1 MTDNSAAATKA
12 IWFLVGPFD
21 SAETTR
27 YMPIYTLP
35 FVVGRRE
42 DAALSLNCKTVS
54 SLHAEIT
61 EAGGSLVLRDLGST
75 NGTYVN
81 GRRVEG
87 PVGLQADDIVQF
99 ANLAFR
105 VRRQSAQESQHT
117 VAECSCDRALALAQ
131 FDRLM
136 AEHAVT
142 PRFQPIVVMAS
153 RETVAYEVLARSRLF
168 GLEMPKDMFE
178 VAVQLNLE
186 VELSTMLRWEGV
198 QACQGSDWS
207 PHLFVNTH
215 PRELAEPGLLPSLRT
230 LRTSFPEQRLT
241 LEIHESAVTD
251 AALMSEIRA
260 GLVDLKIGMA
270 YDDFGA
276 GQSRMNELA
285 QCPPDY
291 LKFDMSLVR
300 NIDSASP
307 QRQRLLGTL
316 VQMVRDLGIHSVA
329 EGVETPAEADV
340 CREMGFDLAQ
350 GFFFGRP
357 APPVR
362 ATSDPRRR

>member
-1 MTDNSAAATKA
+1 MTDNSVAAAKA
-12 IWFLVGPFD
+12 VWFLVGPFD

-42 DAALSLNCKTVS
+42 DAALTLNCKTVS
-54 SLHAEIT
+54 SVHAEIT

-81 GRRVEG
+81 GRRIAE
-87 PVGLQADDIVQF
+87 PVGLQQNDIVQF
-99 ANLAFR
+99 ANMAFR
-105 VRRQSAQESQHT
+105 VRRQTAQESPRT
-117 VAECSCDRALALAQ
+117 VTEASCDRALALAQ

-136 AEHAVT
+136 ADHAVT
-142 PRFQPIVVMAS
+142 PQFQPIVTMAT
-153 RETVAYEVLARSRLF
+153 RETMAYEVLARSRLF
-168 GLEMPKDMFE
+168 GLEMPKDMFH

-186 VELSTMLRWEGV
+186 IELSTMLRWEGV
-198 QACQGSDWS
+198 QTCQGLDWS

-215 PRELAEPGLLPSLRT
+215 PRELAESGLLASLQT
-230 LRTSFPEQRLT
+230 LRTSFPDQQLT

-251 AALMSEIRA
+251 PALMTKVRA
-260 GLVDLKIGMA
+260 GLTELKMGMA

-276 GQSRMNELA
+276 GQSRLNELV

-300 NIDSASP
+300 NIDTASP
-307 QRQRLLGTL
+307 QRQCLLGTL
-316 VQMVRDLGIHSVA
+316 VQMVRDLGIRSVA
-329 EGVETPAEADV
+329 EGVETQAEADV
-340 CREMGFDLAQ
+340 CAQMGFDLGQ
-350 GFFFGRP
+350 GYFFGRP
-357 APPVR
+357 VPGGKPKV
-362 ATSDPRRR
+362 